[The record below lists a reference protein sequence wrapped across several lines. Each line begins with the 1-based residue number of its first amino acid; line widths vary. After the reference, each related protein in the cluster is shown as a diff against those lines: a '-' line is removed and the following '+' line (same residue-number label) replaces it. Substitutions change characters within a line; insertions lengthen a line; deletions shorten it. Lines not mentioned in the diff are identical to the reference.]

1 MSKRR
6 SKRDNRQQRPNK
18 RKKRDRNAPTAQQNY
33 NQNEKIRINK
43 FIAHAGY
50 CSRRDADELV
60 EQGRVEVNGEIVTE
74 HGSKVTRQDEV
85 RVNGELLSLEPFV
98 YILLNKPKDTI
109 STTDDEKNRHTVMD
123 QIEDATGKRV
133 YPVGRLDRDTMG
145 LLLLTNDGD
154 LAHRLMHPSFKV
166 QKVYDVWTD
175 RPLSDDELA
184 NFIDGIQLEDGMAS
198 AEMVKRAKDDSRLI
212 RMVLLEGRNRQ
223 IRRMVE
229 ACGTTVDKLKR
240 VMYAGLDLKNV
251 KMGRWRY
258 LKKNE
263 VNQLRRM
270 VKLQPLNFKK

>member
-1 MSKRR
+1 MSKQR
-6 SKRDNRQQRPNK
+6 SKRDNKKQRPSR
-18 RKKRDRNAPTAQQNY
+18 RKKRDRNAPTANQNY
-33 NQNEKIRINK
+33 DQHEKIRINK

-60 EQGRVEVNGEIVTE
+60 EQGRVEVNGETVTE
-74 HGSKVTRQDEV
+74 HGTKVTRQDEV

-198 AEMVKRAKDDSRLI
+198 AEMVKRAKDDPRLI